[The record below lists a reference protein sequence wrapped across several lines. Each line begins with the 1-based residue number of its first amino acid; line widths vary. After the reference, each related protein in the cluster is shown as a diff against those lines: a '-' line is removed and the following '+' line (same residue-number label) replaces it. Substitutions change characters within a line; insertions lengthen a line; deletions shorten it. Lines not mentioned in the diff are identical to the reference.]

1 MIFVASFPRY
11 MPEERPMKL
20 TESEAG
26 RRFLD
31 ALRKS
36 GNKDT
41 NVKVVTPTEQ
51 HDYQIAALGFG
62 LQPTKLPNVTNPN
75 ELKRKRMRLR
85 NTLEE
90 LLVEYLNSLSSEDS
104 THLERFRAKRSL
116 TEPSNIDKL
125 EQLEEI
131 DLNSDS
137 EFKISSD
144 DSPHVAAKTDER
156 NETLAAQMCGEQRQ
170 RITQLDRNEL
180 DAAIQR
186 AAQNEH
192 NIRRQLNHR

>member
-1 MIFVASFPRY
+1 

-31 ALRKS
+31 ALRIS

-41 NVKVVTPTEQ
+41 NVKVVTPTDQ
-51 HDYQIAALGFG
+51 HDYQVAALGFG

-90 LLVEYLNSLSSEDS
+90 LLVEYLNSLSSEDN
-104 THLERFRAKRSL
+104 THLERYRAKRSL
-116 TEPSNIDKL
+116 SDPTNDIDKL

-144 DSPHVAAKTDER
+144 NSSHAEAKADEK
-156 NETLAAQMCGEQRQ
+156 NATLAAQMCDEQRQ
-170 RITQLDRNEL
+170 RITQLDRNVL
-180 DAAIQR
+180 DAAIRR
-186 AAQNEH
+186 APPNEH